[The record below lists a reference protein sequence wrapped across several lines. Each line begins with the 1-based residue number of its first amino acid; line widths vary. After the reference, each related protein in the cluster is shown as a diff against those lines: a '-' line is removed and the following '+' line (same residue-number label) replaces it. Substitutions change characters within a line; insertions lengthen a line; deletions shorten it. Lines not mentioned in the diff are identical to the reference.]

1 MSVLKARRSESK
13 AEYLNTAFE
22 IAMQTM
28 TFVKHLSARY
38 SRLLADDTMKL
49 ALDVM
54 TRCEKANSIY
64 PSDDTRKEMRKQ
76 HLLEARA
83 SLMALDV
90 LLTLCYQSMM
100 LNPEGAFT
108 TAKGRTIQP
117 KEATH
122 KLEHMAE
129 TLGNLIDKENNLITK
144 VLKSDKT
151 R

>member
-1 MSVLKARRSESK
+1 
-13 AEYLNTAFE
+13 
-22 IAMQTM
+22 
-28 TFVKHLSARY
+28 
-38 SRLLADDTMKL
+38 
-49 ALDVM
+49 
-54 TRCEKANSIY
+54 
-64 PSDDTRKEMRKQ
+64 MRKQ

-108 TAKGRTIQP
+108 TSKGRTVESS
-117 KEATH
+117 EATR

-129 TLGNLIDKENNLITK
+129 TLGNLIDKESNLITK
-144 VLKSDKT
+144 VLKSDKA